1 MLGMKMLVLIGMV
14 LLGAFAVGAQGVTSV
29 YTKLSEKACKTLEV
43 DEGEGALYRG
53 SCPGVAGYKLEL
65 IEGDLRQT
73 LNIIGPK
80 GEEHELRFWHLTGA
94 FTYIGETAE
103 WRMKGKKP
111 IALIVRLNV
120 SENVEDA
127 SKTKG
132 YLVVAKIT
140 DSEVCVTHF
149 LAPTRS
155 HNYEARKAAEKAA
168 TRPCLKPASE

>member
-1 MLGMKMLVLIGMV
+1 MFGMKMVALVAVM
-14 LLGAFAVGAQGVTSV
+14 LLAAGAADAQRVTSV
-29 YTKLSEKACKTLEV
+29 YTKLSDKACKTLEL

-103 WRMKGKKP
+103 WRMRGKKP

-140 DSEVCVTHF
+140 PTETCVTHF

-155 HNYEARKAAEKAA
+155 HNYEARKAADKAA
-168 TRPCLKPASE
+168 DRPCISPKVE